1 MHSESDTPQNQAI
14 HLIHHAAH
22 GNHSEPAGSLAA
34 LAHCLAAGAAIIEI
48 DILPLADGSFA
59 LLHERDLGAETCG
72 AGDAVRATRDEI
84 ANLTYK
90 SNGAITTEKIGFLE
104 GAIALLQ
111 DHPQTQRLQL
121 DLKPYLPLTGV
132 VLKNFIEL
140 IEPVLKRVQVT
151 TVADWVVRGLSQAIP
166 ELSLGFDPLLYLDL
180 VEDDPRPESVPPFR
194 IGAYGLLDD
203 HPLAAYRWGAM
214 SGYFA
219 ARAEGLWTQAQPA
232 REWFIR
238 AEVLEM
244 AQKAGFDW
252 IGFLH
257 EHGCTV
263 DAWTIDVTQPAL
275 LQTTQYLAEQGVD
288 DLTTDTPERL
298 AELLAV
304 QAVY

>member
-1 MHSESDTPQNQAI
+1 MHFESDTPKNQAI
-14 HLIHHAAH
+14 HLIHHAAS
-22 GNHSEPAGSLAA
+22 GNHTEPAGSLAA
-34 LAHCLAAGAAIIEI
+34 LAHCLASSAAIIEI

-59 LLHERDLGAETCG
+59 LLHERDLGAETSG
-72 AGDAVRATRDEI
+72 MGDAVRATRAEVGE
-84 ANLTYK
+84 LTYK
-90 SNGAITTEKIGFLE
+90 SSGAISTEKIGFLE
-104 GAIALLQ
+104 NAIDLLKA
-111 DHPQTQRLQL
+111 HPQTQRMQL
-121 DLKPYLPLTGV
+121 DLKPYLPLTGT
-132 VLKNFIEL
+132 VLQNFINL
-140 IEPVLKRVQVT
+140 IKPVRERVQVT

-180 VEDDPRPESVPPFR
+180 VEDDPRPEGVPPFR
-194 IGAYGLLDD
+194 TGAYDLLDD
-203 HPLAAYRWGAM
+203 HPLAASRWGTL
-214 SGYFA
+214 SEYLT

-263 DAWTIDVTQPAL
+263 DAWTIDVTQPTLVKSA
-275 LQTTQYLAEQGVD
+275 QYLVEQGVD
-288 DLTTDTPERL
+288 DLTTDSPERL

>member
-1 MHSESDTPQNQAI
+1 MRSKPDPSPNRTI

-22 GNHSEPAGSLAA
+22 GNHTEPPGSLAA
-34 LAHCLAAGAAIIEI
+34 LAHCLASGAAIIEI

-59 LLHERDLGAETCG
+59 LLHERDLGAETSG
-72 AGDAVRATRDEI
+72 MGDAVRATRAEVSE
-84 ANLTYK
+84 LTYK
-90 SNGAITTEKIGFLE
+90 SSGAISTEKIGFLE
-104 GAIALLQ
+104 SAIDLLKA
-111 DHPQTQRLQL
+111 HHQTQRLQL
-121 DLKPYLPLTGV
+121 DLKPYLPLTGT
-132 VLKNFIEL
+132 VLQNFINL
-140 IEPVLKRVQVT
+140 IKPVLDRVQVT

-180 VEDDPRPESVPPFR
+180 VEDDPRPEGVPPFR
-194 IGAYGLLDD
+194 TGAYGLLDD
-203 HPLAAYRWGAM
+203 HPLAASRWGTL
-214 SGYFA
+214 SEYFT

-257 EHGCTV
+257 AHGCMV
-263 DAWTIDVTQPAL
+263 DAWTIDVTQPTLVKSA
-275 LQTTQYLAEQGVD
+275 QYLVEQGVD